1 MTNIRFPPGAHAHI
15 GAVVLCGGHSRRMGK
30 PKAWLPFRHE
40 FLLQR
45 VVRRLSNVADPV
57 VVVRAPGQTLPEL
70 PNKTLI
76 TEDAL
81 ENRGPLQGIASG
93 LAALRQTTE
102 VAFVSSTD
110 APFVDPNIVMRFG
123 ELRGSSYD
131 LVVPYA
137 AGRHHPLAALYAVDV
152 LPEIERL
159 LAENQL
165 RLMDLLSRVR
175 TLVVEEEELTK
186 LDPRLRFLSNVNTPE
201 DYRAALA
208 EDMDD

>member
-1 MTNIRFPPGAHAHI
+1 MTNERIFVDLPKHVGAI
-15 GAVVLCGGHSRRMGK
+15 VLCGGHSRRMGE
-30 PKAWLPFRHE
+30 PKAWLPFGNE

-45 VVRRLSNVADPV
+45 VVRRLSTVAETV

-70 PNKTLI
+70 PPKTLV
-76 TEDAL
+76 TEDTIK
-81 ENRGPLQGIASG
+81 NRGPLQGIASG
-93 LAALRQTTE
+93 LAALRGTTE

-110 APFVDPNIVMRFG
+110 APFVDPQVVKRFC
-123 ELRGSSYD
+123 ELRGNSND

-137 AGRHHPLAALYAVDV
+137 ADRHHPLAALYSLNV
-152 LPEIERL
+152 LPEIERM

-165 RLMDLLSRVR
+165 RLMDLLHRVR
-175 TLVVEEEELTK
+175 KLVVGTEELTK

-208 EDMDD
+208 DEMDV

>member
-1 MTNIRFPPGAHAHI
+1 
-15 GAVVLCGGHSRRMGK
+15 MGE
-30 PKAWLPFRHE
+30 PKAWLPFGNE

-45 VVRRLSNVADPV
+45 VVRRLSTVAETV

-70 PNKTLI
+70 PKKTLV
-76 TEDAL
+76 TEDAIK
-81 ENRGPLQGIASG
+81 NRGPLQGIASG
-93 LAALRQTTE
+93 LAALRGATE

-110 APFVDPNIVMRFG
+110 APFVDPQIVKRFC
-123 ELRGSSYD
+123 ELRGNSHD

-137 AGRHHPLAALYAVDV
+137 ADRHHPLAALYALNV
-152 LPEIERL
+152 LPEIERM

-165 RLMDLLSRVR
+165 RMMDLLQRVR
-175 TLVVEEEELTK
+175 TLVVGTEELTK

-208 EDMDD
+208 DDLTDEMDV